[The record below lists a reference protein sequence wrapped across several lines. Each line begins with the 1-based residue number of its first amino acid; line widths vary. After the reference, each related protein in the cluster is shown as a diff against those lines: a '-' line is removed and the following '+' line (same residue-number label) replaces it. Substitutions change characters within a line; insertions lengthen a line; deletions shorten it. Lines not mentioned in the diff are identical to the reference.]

1 MYEYEQALMEAER
14 TGLAHCGD
22 AAAMAAYCE
31 TSLQLVVGAVSPRL
45 VWEGAQKYGLTYRDL
60 IEWCVDTPLKVVDLQ
75 WIE

>member
-1 MYEYEQALMEAER
+1 
-14 TGLAHCGD
+14 
-22 AAAMAAYCE
+22 MAAYCE

>member
-14 TGLAHCGD
+14 TGLARCGD

-31 TSLQLVVGAVSPRL
+31 ASLQLVVGAVSPRL
-45 VWEGAQKYGLTYRDL
+45 VWEGAQKRGLTYKELVKWSADHPMR
-60 IEWCVDTPLKVVDLQ
+60 VVDLQ